1 VQVVEVGDFGIFCWR
16 FKGGTCLYVVDKL
29 SVAFLRK
36 VLSDDFAVGA
46 TGSQFDFL
54 LGLVD
59 KDEKKKSGS
68 LDLTGGV

>member
-1 VQVVEVGDFGIFCWR
+1 MGMGVFGIFCWR

-36 VLSDDFAVGA
+36 VLSEDFAVGA
-46 TGSQFDFL
+46 IASQFVFL

-59 KDEKKKSGS
+59 KEENKNSGR
-68 LDLTGGV
+68 LGLAGGV